1 MWRIQYKNRDKKVIK
16 MIRTIIIDDEE
27 KSRKLLVN
35 LLDLYCNNVEVLDLA
50 DSVES
55 GLGAI
60 EKHQPELIFLDI
72 IMPDGDGF
80 SLLAKLEKINFE
92 VIFTTAYGEY
102 AIKALRENALDY
114 LLKPIDV
121 EELQNAVKRARK
133 KINLKSADIE
143 STVGNKL
150 ANLLEKYNHL
160 NIHVDKIGIPNQD
173 GLKFISINDITL
185 CKAEGNY
192 TEIYFVDSSKKE
204 VVSKTLKDFEQLL
217 KSYNFLRIHRSYLIN
232 LNNIKEYHRVN
243 HSADTEG
250 NGGCVVL
257 INGLIVPVSR
267 DRRKQLLSKYARP
280 I

>member
-1 MWRIQYKNRDKKVIK
+1 
-16 MIRTIIIDDEE
+16 MIRAIIIDDEE

-35 LLDLYCNNVEVLDLA
+35 LLDLYCDNVEVLDLA

-55 GLGAI
+55 GLRAI
-60 EKHQPELIFLDI
+60 KKHQPELIFLDI
-72 IMPDGDGF
+72 VMPDGDGF

-121 EELQNAVKRARK
+121 EELQNSIKRARK
-133 KINLKSADIE
+133 KISQRSADIE

-150 ANLLEKYNHL
+150 SNLLEKYNHL
-160 NIHVDKIGIPNQD
+160 NIHVDKIGIPNQN
-173 GLKFISINDITL
+173 GLMFISINDIAL

-192 TEIYFVDSSKKE
+192 TEIYFVDSSTKE
-204 VVSKTLKDFEQLL
+204 VVSKTLKEFEKLL
-217 KSYNFLRIHRSYLIN
+217 KSYNFLRVHRSYLIN
-232 LNNIKEYHRVN
+232 LNNIKEYQRVN

-267 DRRKQLLSKYARP
+267 DRRKLLLSKYARP
-280 I
+280 M

>member
-1 MWRIQYKNRDKKVIK
+1 
-16 MIRTIIIDDEE
+16 MIRAIIIDDEE

-35 LLDLYCNNVEVLDLA
+35 LLDLYCDNVEVLALA

-55 GLGAI
+55 GLRAI
-60 EKHQPELIFLDI
+60 KKHQPELIFLDI
-72 IMPDGDGF
+72 VMPDGDGF

-121 EELQNAVKRARK
+121 EELQNSVKRARK
-133 KINLKSADIE
+133 KINQGSADIE

-160 NIHVDKIGIPNQD
+160 NIHVDKIGIPNQN
-173 GLKFISINDITL
+173 GLMFISINDIAL

-204 VVSKTLKDFEQLL
+204 IVSKTLKEFEKLL
-217 KSYNFLRIHRSYLIN
+217 ISYNFLRVHRSYLIN

-243 HSADTEG
+243 HSADNEG

-267 DRRKQLLSKYARP
+267 DRRKHLLSKYARP
-280 I
+280 L